1 MQQMIQAFFSGNV
14 TEAAKWHQKLLPIMK
29 GLFAAPSPAPVKT
42 ALQLKGLNVG
52 SVRLPLVPL
61 TEKERNELAELLK
74 TLDH

>member
-1 MQQMIQAFFSGNV
+1 
-14 TEAAKWHQKLLPIMK
+14 MK
-29 GLFAAPSPAPVKT
+29 GLFEAPSPAPVKT

-61 TEKERNELAELLK
+61 TEKERNQLAELLK